1 MAVGAG
7 GAFTGGV
14 NRLPPV
20 GLIDFSVGA
29 GGGGGGGGVAG
40 DVVVV
45 VVVVVVVSGASG
57 SSWAHDAVNPTIV
70 TIAAPPATAAIRRPI
85 RPMIFVLTSKTCASY
100 SRSVWRDGTL
110 IQCLDGRTV
119 IAQQALEEG
128 DIFRCAVA

>member
-29 GGGGGGGGVAG
+29 GGGGAGVAA

-45 VVVVVVVSGASG
+45 VVVVVVDVSGAFG
-57 SSWAHDAVNPTIV
+57 SSFAHEAVKPTIV
-70 TIAAPPATAAIRRPI
+70 TIAAPPANAATRRAV
-85 RPMIFVLTSKTCASY
+85 RPMIFVLPDLCQ
-100 SRSVWRDGTL
+100 R
-110 IQCLDGRTV
+110 I
-119 IAQQALEEG
+119 
-128 DIFRCAVA
+128 

>member
-14 NRLPPV
+14 NKLPPV

-45 VVVVVVVSGASG
+45 VVVVVVSGAFS

-85 RPMIFVLTSKTCASY
+85 RPMISS
-100 SRSVWRDGTL
+100 
-110 IQCLDGRTV
+110 
-119 IAQQALEEG
+119 
-128 DIFRCAVA
+128 

>member
-29 GGGGGGGGVAG
+29 GGGGAGVAA

-45 VVVVVVVSGASG
+45 VVVVVGVVVSGAF
-57 SSWAHDAVNPTIV
+57 SSLAQEAVKPTIV
-70 TIAAPPATAAIRRPI
+70 TIAAPPTTAAIRRAI
-85 RPMIFVLTSKTCASY
+85 RPMISSFPTCASWFEDQ
-100 SRSVWRDGTL
+100 SGQRNSNPMS
-110 IQCLDGRTV
+110 
-119 IAQQALEEG
+119 
-128 DIFRCAVA
+128 